1 MARKPTM
8 DRLTSQLN
16 FLPGIIGQMGTSIAN
31 SQKLLNAD
39 FMDNV
44 VKLMGLIERAVGPA
58 AKASQ
63 EASAS
68 NPAADPSAAAG
79 AETATTETDQRLAA
93 IFDIVKA
100 LAPSRYQFTETTLD
114 FSADLAETK
123 DVAASAGLGVG
134 LAAVTVNAGLTL
146 GFGYDYR
153 SAARITTVLHAREI
167 GATLSDKLLERA
179 KEIQKDKL
187 NLPEL
192 SKVEKELWDQTAN
205 VVNALFQF
213 KDADAVKAVDA
224 KNPAK

>member
-16 FLPGIIGQMGTSIAN
+16 FLPGIIGQMGASIAN

-44 VKLMGLIERAVGPA
+44 VKLMGLIEHAVAPA
-58 AKASQ
+58 AKAS
-63 EASAS
+63 EATPAS
-68 NPAADPSAAAG
+68 PPATGSGTAAG
-79 AETATTETDQRLAA
+79 SGPATAETDQRLAA

-100 LAPSRYQFTETTLD
+100 LSPSRYQFTQTTLD

-123 DVAASAGLGVG
+123 DVTASAGLGVG

-153 SAARITTVLHAREI
+153 SAARITTVRRGSLRCFTRARS
-167 GATLSDKLLERA
+167 APPSR
-179 KEIQKDKL
+179 
-187 NLPEL
+187 
-192 SKVEKELWDQTAN
+192 
-205 VVNALFQF
+205 
-213 KDADAVKAVDA
+213 
-224 KNPAK
+224 KNCSSRRRRSTRTS